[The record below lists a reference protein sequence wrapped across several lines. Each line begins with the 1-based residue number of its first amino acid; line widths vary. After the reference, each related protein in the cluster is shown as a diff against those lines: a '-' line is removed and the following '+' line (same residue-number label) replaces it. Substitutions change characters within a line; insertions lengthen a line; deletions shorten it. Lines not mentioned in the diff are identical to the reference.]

1 MAGDAIENGV
11 GMRRVVSAV
20 ALLLIAPL
28 ALAQTTRT
36 YSYDALG
43 RLVKVTPNSGTPVCY
58 SFDAAD
64 NRTAV
69 SASAT
74 CPSSG
79 SNSPPVAVNDYIFR
93 VFAGATFTGNVSV
106 LGNDTDP
113 NLPNDTLTIISVTGD
128 DPYATIAPGGTQ
140 VRMIAA
146 PAGIHPFQYTI
157 RDAAGATSSAYVELE
172 LCSGGGGSCS

>member
-1 MAGDAIENGV
+1 
-11 GMRRVVSAV
+11 MRRVVSAI
-20 ALLLIAPL
+20 ALILFAPL
-28 ALAQTTRT
+28 ALAQTTHS

-43 RLVKVTPNSGTPVCY
+43 RLVKVTPSSGTPVCY
-58 SFDAAD
+58 SFDSAD
-64 NRTAV
+64 NRTTV
-69 SASAT
+69 SASST
-74 CPSSG
+74 C

-93 VFAGATFTGNVSV
+93 VFGGATFTGNVSV

-157 RDAAGATSSAYVELE
+157 RDAAGATSTAYVELE
-172 LCSGGGGSCS
+172 LCKGGGGSCS